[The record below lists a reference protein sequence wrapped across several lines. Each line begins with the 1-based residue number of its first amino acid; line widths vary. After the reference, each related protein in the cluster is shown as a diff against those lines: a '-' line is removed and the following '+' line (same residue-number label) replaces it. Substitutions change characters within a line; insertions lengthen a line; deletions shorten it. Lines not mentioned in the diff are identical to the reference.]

1 MPKEFKDLDDFEKF
15 EIINE
20 INEFF
25 LQDEI
30 TIKKIGWREICA
42 SSKQIPLPQT
52 PTSTQQ
58 IKQQSDVFVKTIEKN
73 EEAWKGNLALR
84 VKVSPMPARGTR
96 S

>member
-30 TIKKIGWREICA
+30 TIKNLSEI
-42 SSKQIPLPQT
+42 SLVP
-52 PTSTQQ
+52 
-58 IKQQSDVFVKTIEKN
+58 
-73 EEAWKGNLALR
+73 
-84 VKVSPMPARGTR
+84 
-96 S
+96 